1 MVMVVTQMAS
11 PPTFNEIRVD
21 FVSHG
26 GGFVSHGGEPSLGRC
41 PAGKM
46 LKLLLGGC
54 RKGKG
59 DHGNPDEAASGT
71 KRPRLKMWVSSS
83 FQCPPSA

>member
-11 PPTFNEIRVD
+11 PPTFNDIRVD

-46 LKLLLGGC
+46 LKLLLGV
-54 RKGKG
+54 K
-59 DHGNPDEAASGT
+59 
-71 KRPRLKMWVSSS
+71 L
-83 FQCPPSA
+83 